1 MPNSGKIALQFV
13 PHLEELPVSL
23 LIYLLELK
31 M

>member
-1 MPNSGKIALQFV
+1 MLNSGKIAHQFALL
-13 PHLEELPVSL
+13 LEELPDSL